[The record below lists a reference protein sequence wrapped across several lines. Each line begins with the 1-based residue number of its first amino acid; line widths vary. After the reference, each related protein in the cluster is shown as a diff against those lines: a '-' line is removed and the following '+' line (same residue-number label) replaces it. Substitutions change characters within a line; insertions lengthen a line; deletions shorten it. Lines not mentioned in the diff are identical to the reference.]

1 MKRSITEKKELI
13 SIYRCRREDRKDQI
27 MVELQDLKQVL
38 TAALKVECRVHQ
50 DEIKRIGVEIEELL
64 KEHQLNEIG
73 RYSCGSN
80 KHPKWRAFIK
90 QGQDYE
96 EKIWKGEI

>member
-27 MVELQDLKQVL
+27 IAELQDLRQIL
-38 TAALKVECRVHQ
+38 TASLKAECKVHQ
-50 DEIKRIGVEIEELL
+50 DEIKRIEAEIEELL
-64 KEHQLNEIG
+64 EEHQLNGIG

-80 KHPKWRAFIK
+80 KHPKWQAFIK
-90 QGQDYE
+90 QGQDHE
-96 EKIWKGEI
+96 EKIWKGDI